1 MPQSGMSRV
10 QGSVMVMHSFDKE
23 WECDKNWERRSDGR
37 LYYTGEIP
45 QQSYIA
51 AVEESIDK
59 VKKDEKRIIDAL
71 KALEGVKRL
80 LLEVVKK

>member
-10 QGSVMVMHSFDKE
+10 QGSMKE
-23 WECDKNWERRSDGR
+23 
-37 LYYTGEIP
+37 P
-45 QQSYIA
+45 QKEQ
-51 AVEESIDK
+51 EK
-59 VKKDEKRIIDAL
+59 EKRIIDAL